1 MPEYFDFKFYWVF
14 SRLAEILC
22 YFWFTYISELDKV
35 TTINLFDIKYVSW
48 KNWLVEWTSKFFPR
62 HCIHILDIPHNWPPK
77 SLYRSPA
84 GSKKIVERRHGEPI
98 KFLFLSKM
106 GPLGSRA
113 GTEKKLVVN
122 SEQLLR
128 AVFFHVLMGKKCN
141 FQFFLRVCIKKLLYT
156 KVIYF
161 F

>member
-1 MPEYFDFKFYWVF
+1 MSEPIVEKLEQLYIWNANARIFWFQILLGFF

-48 KNWLVEWTSKFFPR
+48 KNWLVEWTSNFFPR
-62 HCIHILDIPHNWPPK
+62 HCIHILDIPHNWPLK

-98 KFLFLSKM
+98 KFLFLPKM
-106 GPLGSRA
+106 GLLGSQA
-113 GTEKKLVVN
+113 STEKKIGC
-122 SEQLLR
+122 EFC
-128 AVFFHVLMGKKCN
+128 AKF
-141 FQFFLRVCIKKLLYT
+141 
-156 KVIYF
+156 
-161 F
+161 